1 MLKDFPTKL
10 IIVYFLLLISF
21 PLSLFDILKY
31 DFTTAYLAVISFL
44 FLLPAVFFLSKSY
57 WKNKITIIV
66 WCLRLLSIINFL
78 LVSYRLGIT
87 REDIVA
93 FVGTLS
99 LTFFYELGYFIVT
112 SGYFE
117 RFLRYWIW
125 IYTAICIYWLLILL
139 PIFFKYGL
147 AEIIYRCKI
156 FITYPLS
163 WHWPNAFGLYLV
175 LLFWMVIYFSQ
186 QNKKYLLALIFI
198 LPVLFFTYAKAA
210 FLAWAISMGVAVW
223 QQRKKKI
230 LTSIVLVLIL
240 LAPFIYAVF
249 GMKSMP
255 SGSSIQHSVEMR
267 KYRWEIAFSQWKKCP
282 LLGYG
287 FRSYT
292 TITPQYYYEGERR
305 SLPVGSSHNDYV
317 DLLLRGGIIYSIL
330 FWTFVLTI
338 IWRGFRVKNEQKN
351 LPRYLSYSIIA
362 LLVAALFQNP
372 FKEPVTL
379 ALFWSYVAAIA
390 YYRNKLKEKEIR
402 DIYYG

>member
-21 PLSLFDILKY
+21 PYTIFNILKY
-31 DFTTAYLAVISFL
+31 RFTTGYLALISFL
-44 FLLPAVFFLSKSY
+44 FLLPTVFFLSKSY
-57 WKNKITIIV
+57 WKNKVTIII
-66 WCLRLLSIINFL
+66 WCLRLFTIINFL

-87 REDIVA
+87 WEDIVSFA
-93 FVGTLS
+93 GTLF
-99 LTFFYELGYFIVT
+99 LTFFYELGYLIVT
-112 SGYFE
+112 TGYFE
-117 RFLRYWIW
+117 RFLRYWTWVW
-125 IYTAICIYWLLILL
+125 IPICIYWLLILF

-240 LAPFIYAVF
+240 LAPFMYAVF
-249 GMKSMP
+249 GMKSIP
-255 SGSSIQHSVEMR
+255 AGSSIQHSVEMR
-267 KYRWEIAFSQWKKCP
+267 KYIWKIAFSQWKKCP
-282 LLGYG
+282 FLGYG

-292 TITPQYYYEGERR
+292 KITPLCYYEGG
-305 SLPVGSSHNDYV
+305 SFVVGSSHNDYI

-330 FWTFVLTI
+330 FWSFVLTI

-379 ALFWSYVAAIA
+379 ALFWSYVAVIA
-390 YYRNKLKEKEIR
+390 YYRNKLKEKEIS